1 MIETDTSSAPV
12 PAESPDTRV
21 RILGVAS
28 TMIREQGNAAISLVD
43 VARRASVSRQT
54 LYLQFGSRAGLLL
67 AIVEDL
73 DHRSGFPQR
82 MASLRGSMA
91 PRQALPHY
99 VRAWFDYIPTVF
111 PVARALSA
119 AATSGDE
126 DARVAWESRMQM
138 LRGGY
143 LMMMNGLRAT
153 GALRHDWTPEQ
164 AADWMFSLTHVDTWQ
179 HLVVEGHWKPAE
191 AAERIVAALL
201 ATLLVPE

>member
-1 MIETDTSSAPV
+1 
-12 PAESPDTRV
+12 
-21 RILGVAS
+21 
-28 TMIREQGNAAISLVD
+28 MIREQGNAAISLVD
-43 VARRASVSRQT
+43 VARRAGVSRQT

-67 AIVEDL
+67 ALVDDL
-73 DHRSGFPQR
+73 DTRSGFPQR

-126 DARVAWESRMQM
+126 DARAAWQSRMQM

-143 LMMMNGLRAT
+143 VMMMKGLQASA
-153 GALRHDWTPEQ
+153 ALRPDWTPER
-164 AADWMFSLTHVDTWQ
+164 AADWVFSLTHVDTWQ
-179 HLVVEGHWKPAE
+179 HLVVEGQWTPAD
-191 AAERIVAALL
+191 AADRIVAALQT
-201 ATLLVPE
+201 TLLVPE